1 MLQEF
6 RTALQGSQG
15 LCWDHLPQAESAPL
29 CSLESGS
36 TGPRLVGP
44 SYSMASEATE
54 TLLPPPLALSCLS

>member
-54 TLLPPPLALSCLS
+54 TLLPPPLALPGLS